1 MQVATSSTAF
11 RNDIP
16 KSAHCLTKRN
26 CVGSNYLKNN
36 EKTISGLTLALELIG
51 YCRRQ
56 YTCAPPKPLE
66 VMGVKQMPDGG
77 TTVEA
82 VTSISGAEAR
92 RLGIEAPKGISL
104 VAPNF
109 YMPDYGSRMTSSIY
123 VRGLGARIDQ
133 PIVGLTI
140 DNIPYLNKDNYDFDV
155 VDIENI
161 EVLRGA
167 QSVLN
172 GRNTMGGG

>member
-1 MQVATSSTAF
+1 MRKLFVGLLLPLSL
-11 RNDIP
+11 
-16 KSAHCLTKRN
+16 SAIADDSIRAHHL
-26 CVGSNYLKNN
+26 
-36 EKTISGLTLALELIG
+36 
-51 YCRRQ
+51 
-56 YTCAPPKPLE
+56 KPLE

-123 VRGLGARIDQ
+123 VRGLGTRIDQ
-133 PIVGLTI
+133 PDCDEQIQKL
-140 DNIPYLNKDNYDFDV
+140 LNTCN
-155 VDIENI
+155 
-161 EVLRGA
+161 L
-167 QSVLN
+167 
-172 GRNTMGGG
+172 